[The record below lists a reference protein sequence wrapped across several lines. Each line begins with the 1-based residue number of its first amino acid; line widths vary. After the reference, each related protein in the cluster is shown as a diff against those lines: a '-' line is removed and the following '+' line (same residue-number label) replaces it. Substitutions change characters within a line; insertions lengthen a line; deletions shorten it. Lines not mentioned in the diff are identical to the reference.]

1 MRLRLL
7 RRRLTLSTPRMAVR
21 SAMPWP
27 VRWVVLALV
36 FGFCAAVAL
45 WAFETGK
52 NIAGLDH
59 HTREELAALRQQL
72 AQMQDERD
80 KAQSIANTSGSLLT
94 AERATQE
101 RLLAQIHQL
110 ELDNR
115 SLRDDLGF
123 FEKLIPANSV
133 EDVAIRGLQAEIL
146 ASQQLRWQVLVIQP
160 VKSGPEFKGRLEM
173 VLTGTLAG
181 KPWEQPLPQG
191 PVPLQFRQYRRLGG
205 LVDLPPQVSV
215 KQVTARIL
223 DGSGSRA
230 LQTLKL

>member
-1 MRLRLL
+1 MRFRLL
-7 RRRLTLSTPRMAVR
+7 RRRLTISTPRMAVR

-27 VRWVVLALV
+27 LRWVLLALV

-52 NIAGLDH
+52 NIAGLDR
-59 HTREELAALRQQL
+59 HTREELAALRQQV

-133 EDVAIRGLQAEIL
+133 EDVAIRGLQAEIV

-160 VKSGPEFKGRLEM
+160 VKSGPEFKGRLEL
-173 VLTGTLAG
+173 VLSGTQAG
-181 KPWEQPLPQG
+181 LS
-191 PVPLQFRQYRRLGG
+191 L
-205 LVDLPPQVSV
+205 
-215 KQVTARIL
+215 IHI
-223 DGSGSRA
+223 
-230 LQTLKL
+230 

>member
-1 MRLRLL
+1 MRFRLL
-7 RRRLTLSTPRMAVR
+7 RRRLTISTPRMAVR

-27 VRWVVLALV
+27 LRWVLLALV

-52 NIAGLDH
+52 NIAGLDR
-59 HTREELAALRQQL
+59 HTREELAALRQQV

-133 EDVAIRGLQAEIL
+133 EDVAIRGLQAEIV

-160 VKSGPEFKGRLEM
+160 VKSGPEFKGRLEL
-173 VLTGTLAG
+173 VLSGTQAG

-191 PVPLQFRQYRRLGG
+191 PVPLQFRQYRRLEG
-205 LVDLPPQVSV
+205 LVDLPLQVSV
-215 KQVTARIL
+215 KQVTARIF
-223 DGSGSRA
+223 DGSSSRA
-230 LQTLKL
+230 VQTLKL

>member
-1 MRLRLL
+1 
-7 RRRLTLSTPRMAVR
+7 MAVR

-59 HTREELAALRQQL
+59 HTREELVALRQQL

-160 VKSGPEFKGRLEM
+160 VKSGPEFRGRLEM

-181 KPWEQPLPQG
+181 KPWEQSLPQG
-191 PVPLQFRQYRRLGG
+191 PVPLQFRQYRRLEG